1 MPLPPA
7 IARLRD
13 RLLLAWAERAVTLKA
28 VSFAMIGVVNTLID
42 LGVFLLAY
50 NVFGLKLIPANVLAW
65 LVAVSCSY
73 VMNSSITFARE
84 SGGKLTWRAYGA
96 FVASGIA
103 GVIVNTTVLF
113 VASYWMPVLAAKL
126 LAILA
131 SFLVNF
137 SLSHFVVFRA
147 RGPQPSGK

>member
-1 MPLPPA
+1 MRLPPA
-7 IARLRD
+7 LGRLYARL
-13 RLLLAWAERAVTLKA
+13 LQAWRERAITLKA
-28 VSFAMIGVVNTLID
+28 LSFATVGVVNTLID
-42 LGVFLLAY
+42 LCVFLLAY
-50 NVFGLKLIPANVLAW
+50 NVLGFKLIPANVLAW

-73 VMNSSITFARE
+73 VMNSSITFAHE

-103 GVIVNTTVLF
+103 GVIANTSVLF
-113 VASYWMPVLAAKL
+113 VASYWISVLAAKL
-126 LAILA
+126 LAIMV

-147 RGPQPSGK
+147 RGPQGSGK